1 MVISS
6 EEPQAHKTLMARQG
20 PGGTGVYPV
29 KPSDIAGACWFKSS
43 RSAYNGSC
51 VEVARLSRGRIG
63 VRDTKA
69 NGIGP
74 VLLFTHAEW
83 EQLTARIRSGD
94 LDLSYS

>member
-6 EEPQAHKTLMARQG
+6 EEPQARTTLVARQDRG
-20 PGGTGVYPV
+20 AAGFYPV
-29 KPSDIAGACWFKSS
+29 DPSDIAGAAWFKSS

-69 NGIGP
+69 NGTGP
-74 VLLFTHAEW
+74 VLLFTHQEW
-83 EQLTARIRSGD
+83 EQLTARIRGGD
-94 LDLSYS
+94 LDFS

>member
-6 EEPQAHKTLMARQG
+6 EESQAHKTLMARQG
-20 PGGTGVYPV
+20 RGEAGVYPV
-29 KPSDIAGACWFKSS
+29 GPSDIAGAFWFKSS

-69 NGIGP
+69 NGMGP

-83 EQLTARIRSGD
+83 EQLTARVRSGD
-94 LDLSYS
+94 LDFS

>member
-6 EEPQAHKTLMARQG
+6 EEPRAHKTLMARQG
-20 PGGTGVYPV
+20 RGETAVYPV
-29 KPSDIAGACWFKSS
+29 ESSDIAGAFWFKSS

-69 NGIGP
+69 NGTGP
-74 VLLFTHAEW
+74 VLQFTHAEW
-83 EQLTARIRSGD
+83 KQLTALIKRGD
-94 LDLSYS
+94 LDLR

>member
-6 EEPQAHKTLMARQG
+6 EEPRAHTTPLARQTRG
-20 PGGTGVYPV
+20 ETGVYPAE
-29 KPSDIAGACWFKSS
+29 PSDVAGAFWFKSS

-69 NGIGP
+69 NGAGP

-83 EQLTARIRSGD
+83 KQLTARIRSGV
-94 LDLSYS
+94 LDLS

>member
-20 PGGTGVYPV
+20 RREAGAYPV
-29 KPSDIAGACWFKSS
+29 EPSDIAGAFWFKSS

-69 NGIGP
+69 NGMGP
-74 VLLFTHAEW
+74 VLQFTHAEW
-83 EQLTARIRSGD
+83 KQLTARIRRGD
-94 LDLSYS
+94 LDLS